1 MNTKFSVLIL
11 MLYASA
17 YALLFGTWATLVT
30 THATGAE
37 QLIGY
42 IQNTLAGLTG
52 HVLTMITPR
61 RSETGPSNPQAGF
74 ASPFLLLSIATIA
87 VIFLSGCGAIN
98 AYTGASLNAGE
109 ANYVGARQNVKSADD
124 MRMIL
129 WADAACALPL
139 GALARNATGNP
150 YAVNAALVACPIP
163 NVGIVQAKDGQVQ
176 VQISPPTPTAP
187 YVPPVANP
195 TAPALKLVAPM
206 TPMTLT
212 PPPASAK

>member
-1 MNTKFSVLIL
+1 MNSNSSVLIL
-11 MLYASA
+11 TLYALA
-17 YALLFGTWATLVT
+17 YTLLFGTWATLVT
-30 THATGAE
+30 THATGTE

-52 HVLTMITPR
+52 HVLTMITPP
-61 RSETGPSNPQAGF
+61 RSEAQRCHPQAGF
-74 ASPFLLLSIATIA
+74 VSPFLLLCMVTSA
-87 VIFLSGCGAIN
+87 VLLLSGCGAIN

-109 ANYVGARQNVKSADD
+109 ANYVGARQNLKSADD

-163 NVGIVQAKDGQVQ
+163 NVGIVQAKDGQVV
-176 VQISPPTPTAP
+176 VQITPPTPTPP
-187 YVPPVANP
+187 YLPQTANP
-195 TAPALKLVAPM
+195 STPALKAAPI
-206 TPMTLT
+206 TPTSFMPT
-212 PPPASAK
+212 PASAK